1 MILKEEIRLVANKKA
16 LEMGCYIVDLKVSTN
31 NQITIFFDKKEGIL
45 IDDCSELSKY
55 IEENFDRDIEDYEL
69 TVCSAGLESP
79 FLVKEQY
86 EKNIGK
92 EVKVLMNN
100 GQSVEGILLEH
111 EDGVVIEKNNKIK
124 KNTFMKSEMAI
135 SANEIKE
142 VKLKINYK

>member
-92 EVKVLMNN
+92 KVKVLMNN
-100 GQSVEGILLEH
+100 GKSVEGILLEH
-111 EDGVVIEKNNKIK
+111 ENGVVIEKYNKIK
-124 KNTFMKSEMAI
+124 KNTFTKSEIAI

>member
-92 EVKVLMNN
+92 KVKVLMNN
-100 GQSVEGILLEH
+100 GKSVEGILLEH
-111 EDGVVIEKNNKIK
+111 ENGVVIEKYNKIK
-124 KNTFMKSEMAI
+124 KNTFTKSEMAI

>member
-92 EVKVLMNN
+92 EVKVLMKN

-124 KNTFMKSEMAI
+124 K
-135 SANEIKE
+135 
-142 VKLKINYK
+142 KIPL

>member
-31 NQITIFFDKKEGIL
+31 NQITIFFDKQEGIL

-92 EVKVLMNN
+92 EVKVLMSN
-100 GQSVEGILLEH
+100 GQSVEGILLKY

-124 KNTFMKSEMAI
+124 KNTFMKSEMVI
-135 SANEIKE
+135 SAKEIKE

>member
-92 EVKVLMNN
+92 EVKVLMKN

>member
-92 EVKVLMNN
+92 EVKVIMNN
-100 GQSVEGILLEH
+100 GQSLEGILLKYD
-111 EDGVVIEKNNKIK
+111 DGVVIEKNNKIN
-124 KNTFMKSEMAI
+124 KNTFTKSEMII
-135 SANEIKE
+135 SAKEIKE

>member
-79 FLVKEQY
+79 FWLKSNM
-86 EKNIGK
+86 K
-92 EVKVLMNN
+92 
-100 GQSVEGILLEH
+100 
-111 EDGVVIEKNNKIK
+111 KI
-124 KNTFMKSEMAI
+124 
-135 SANEIKE
+135 
-142 VKLKINYK
+142 

>member
-135 SANEIKE
+135 SAKEIKE

>member
-92 EVKVLMNN
+92 KVKVLMNN

>member
-124 KNTFMKSEMAI
+124 KKYLYEKWDGNFSKWNKRS
-135 SANEIKE
+135 
-142 VKLKINYK
+142 